1 VHEDPATTPPP
12 RITDT
17 DDAHVGRDPSD
28 AAHAPSFSDT
38 HSPNAWVCPFLRSLG
53 DDDRLGPPVEVPDP
67 ANRCAALRDA
77 VPQSLRQQELVCL
90 TSGHVNCPRHQ
101 RGSHPSVEPLVRV
114 RAAHVVT
121 PAIAGSV
128 ALLVVAFLLSVGFV
142 VANGG
147 LTLGAGIGAAPASPS
162 GNVLGESE
170 SSAPTATSATTPTP
184 TPDVTPTPTP
194 DVTPT
199 PTPVVTPTPTPSPT
213 PTATPAST
221 YPAGAT
227 ASRMKL
233 LTPCPDAPDC
243 YIYRIRSGDNLYSI
257 AKYFGVAY
265 KTVKAWNTWT
275 DSGLKVGR
283 ELRIPPPTR

>member
-1 VHEDPATTPPP
+1 VHDDPATTPPP

-28 AAHAPSFSDT
+28 AARPLSFGEG

-53 DDDRLGPPVEVPDP
+53 DDDRLGRPVEVPDP

-101 RGSHPSVEPLVRV
+101 RGAHHPTEPLARV
-114 RAAHVVT
+114 VDAHVVT

-128 ALLVVAFLLSVGFV
+128 AVLVIAFLLSVGFV

-147 LTLGAGIGAAPASPS
+147 LTLSAAVAAASASPS
-162 GNVLGESE
+162 GSVLGESE
-170 SSAPTATSATTPTP
+170 TAAPTSTPAPTATPAPTPAITPVPTPDITPTP
-184 TPDVTPTPTP
+184 TPP
-194 DVTPT
+194 
-199 PTPVVTPTPTPSPT
+199 PTPSAT
-213 PTATPAST
+213 PTST
-221 YPAGAT
+221 LPAGAT

-257 AKYFGVAY
+257 ANYFGVAY
-265 KTVKAWNTWT
+265 KTVKAWNAWT